1 MAPKLSYVTPAKAG
15 VHDHSM
21 RSWIPAFAGM
31 TYDAA
36 IQQSGFEEI
45 GMLKGNGHNSIS
57 EQMVIGVTMGDA
69 AGIGPEVVVKALADP
84 EVRRAAKF
92 IVFGMNEQ
100 LCYAADR
107 AEIEPFWGRHQHE
120 KISREYPY
128 KVVVADYD
136 EYSVPPY
143 IRGPSRV
150 AGEASLK
157 FCVDAIAAAKD
168 GIVDAIVTG
177 PISKTSWKLA
187 DSPWPGHTEMLAQ
200 KCKAPRKAMMF
211 VSGPLKVA
219 LATIHIAL
227 FDVRNK
233 FTIGCVFEPIDL
245 LNDAL
250 KEYFS
255 LESPRIGV
263 AALNPHAG
271 EEGQFGDE
279 EQRIISPAIL
289 LAQEQGI
296 NCTGPIP
303 ADTLFLR
310 AIHGEFDAV
319 VAMYHD
325 QGMIPIKLLDFEHAV
340 NVTIGLPIVR
350 TSPAHGTAFDIAGR
364 NLASPSSMKSAI
376 MLAIQMA
383 KTKRTL
389 QPAGITANGNGRPA
403 LEPTDPE
410 PEAPEPKLGSGG

>member
-1 MAPKLSYVTPAKAG
+1 
-15 VHDHSM
+15 
-21 RSWIPAFAGM
+21 
-31 TYDAA
+31 
-36 IQQSGFEEI
+36 
-45 GMLKGNGHNSIS
+45 MLKGNHNSIS

-136 EYSVPPY
+136 EYSVPPWL
-143 IRGPSRV
+143 REPSRI
-150 AGEASLK
+150 AGEASIK
-157 FCVDAIAAAKD
+157 FCSDAILAAKD
-168 GIVDAIVTG
+168 GIIDAIVTA
-177 PISKTSWKLA
+177 PISKESWKMA
-187 DSPWPGHTEMLAQ
+187 DAPWPGHTEMFAQ

-211 VSGPLKVA
+211 VAGPLKVA
-219 LATIHIAL
+219 LATIHLGL
-227 FDVRNK
+227 FEVRNK

-250 KEYFS
+250 KEYFAMDN
-255 LESPRIGV
+255 PRIGV

-271 EEGQFGDE
+271 ENGQFGDE
-279 EQRIISPAIL
+279 EQRIIAPAIL

-296 NCTGPIP
+296 NCVGPIP
-303 ADTLFLR
+303 ADTLFAR
-310 AIHGEFDAV
+310 AVRGEFDGV

-325 QGMIPIKLLDFEHAV
+325 QGMIPVKLLDFEHAV
-340 NVTIGLPIVR
+340 NITIGLPIVR

-364 NLASPSSMKSAI
+364 NMANPASMKSAI
-376 MLAIQMA
+376 LMAIQMA
-383 KTKRTL
+383 KLRRTVQL
-389 QPAGITANGNGRPA
+389 APVIPNGRPA
-403 LEPTDPE
+403 NGATSE
-410 PEAPEPKLGSGG
+410 EAREFGQ

>member
-1 MAPKLSYVTPAKAG
+1 MN
-15 VHDHSM
+15 
-21 RSWIPAFAGM
+21 
-31 TYDAA
+31 
-36 IQQSGFEEI
+36 
-45 GMLKGNGHNSIS
+45 KGNYQNSIS

-92 IVFGMNEQ
+92 VVFGMNEQ

-136 EYSVPPY
+136 EYSVPPW
-143 IRGPSRV
+143 IKGPSRV
-150 AGEASLK
+150 AGEASLR
-157 FCVDAIAAAKD
+157 FCLDAIDAAKD
-168 GIVDAIVTG
+168 GIIDAIVTA
-177 PISKTSWKLA
+177 PISKESWKLA
-187 DSPWPGHTEMLAQ
+187 GSQWTGHTEMFAQ
-200 KCKAPRKAMMF
+200 RYKAQRKAMMF
-211 VSGPLKVA
+211 TSGPLKVA
-219 LATIHIAL
+219 LATIHEAL

-233 FTIGCVFEPIDL
+233 FKIGTVFEPIDL

-250 KEYFS
+250 KEFFG
-255 LESPRIGV
+255 LENPRIAV

-271 EEGQFGDE
+271 ENGQFGDE

-303 ADTLFLR
+303 ADAVFMK
-310 AIHGEFDAV
+310 AVKGEFDGV

-325 QGMIPIKLLDFEHAV
+325 QAMIPVKLLDGEHAV
-340 NVTIGLPIVR
+340 NITIGLPVVR

-364 NLASPSSMKSAI
+364 NQANPSSMMSAI
-376 MLAIQMA
+376 MTAITMA
-383 KTKRTL
+383 KTRR
-389 QPAGITANGNGRPA
+389 AGQLAGVPANGNDR
-403 LEPTDPE
+403 T
-410 PEAPEPKLGSGG
+410 GSDQ